1 MTATEIDALAA
12 PAGDG
17 DVFVW
22 RDGGA
27 LADLAARHRAAR
39 ERYKYKLL
47 DMPASE
53 LSGGD
58 ASGPLI
64 VAAGHQPGFIH
75 PGVWVKSAAV
85 SALAAR
91 LGGRAEYWMV
101 DSDAV
106 HRTAL
111 AWPVVD
117 EGLVSARS
125 AAPFADSQAGW
136 AFESL
141 PARDATA
148 WTAFYDRV
156 PALWRAVDA
165 TAFSSWIK
173 SFEAI
178 ESGPVAYARRWR
190 AGIEAMDAVA
200 GIPSPSYR
208 LVSDEFNVCSAS
220 ASLRGACFVGHLVG
234 HAVQTAQAYNAA
246 LAAYRARR
254 GIAGTQHPIPDLLI
268 EGSRVEAPLWAVRD
282 GQPRQRVY
290 VSVSSGGDLTLWAD
304 GLRLGTVTIERLRS
318 QTGAALCELAAG
330 WNLRPRALALTMY
343 LRLLASD
350 VFIHGIGGA
359 KYDQIT
365 DDVIRRL
372 FGIEPPGYGCVTA
385 TLRLPLPRFDVSPR
399 DLDRVHREGRDR
411 RFNPQRLAARVASGN
426 SGAVAEL
433 LDQRQRAIDA
443 SVRLRSESPRLRS
456 ERRAQY
462 EAIHRTNQELARVLG
477 LMNSAH
483 ANLPDESALAALA
496 LNRLKRE
503 LESNRV
509 ALNREWFVGLHAV
522 DRLRV
527 LAARAAEAVQ
537 RP

>member
-1 MTATEIDALAA
+1 MTATEMDALAA

-22 RDGGA
+22 PDGKA
-27 LADLAARHRAAR
+27 LTDVAARNRDARA
-39 ERYKYKLL
+39 KISYKLL
-47 DMPASE
+47 DIPASE
-53 LSGGD
+53 LPGVD
-58 ASGPLI
+58 VSGPLI

-91 LGGRAEYWMV
+91 LGGRAEYWVV

-117 EGLVSARS
+117 EGFVSVRS
-125 AAPFADSQAGW
+125 IAPFADSQASW

-141 PARDATA
+141 PAHDATA
-148 WTAFYDRV
+148 WTAFHDRV
-156 PALWRAVDA
+156 PAPWRAVEA

-178 ESGPVAYARRWR
+178 GSGPVAYARRWR

-200 GIPSPSYR
+200 GIDSPSYR

-234 HAVQTAQAYNAA
+234 HAAQTAQAYNAA

-268 EGSRVEAPLWAVRD
+268 EGSRVEAPLWAVGD
-282 GQPRQRVY
+282 DQPRQRVY
-290 VSVSSGGDLTLWAD
+290 VSISSGGDLTLWAD
-304 GLRLGTVTIERLRS
+304 GLRLGTVPIGRLRT
-318 QTGAALCELAAG
+318 QPGAALCDLAAG
-330 WNLRPRALALTMY
+330 WRLRPRALALTMY
-343 LRLLASD
+343 LRLLACD

-372 FGIEPPGYGCVTA
+372 FGIEPPGYSCVTA
-385 TLRLPLPRFDVSPR
+385 TLRLPLPRFDVSPL

-411 RFNPQRLAARVASGN
+411 RFNPQRWASNDFSANSRVVAA
-426 SGAVAEL
+426 L
-433 LDQRQRAIDA
+433 LDERQRAIDA
-443 SVRLRSESPRLRS
+443 SIRLRDESPRRRS

-462 EAIHRTNQELARVLG
+462 EAIHRTNEELVRALG
-477 LMNSAH
+477 LMKSSQADDSGAH
-483 ANLPDESALAALA
+483 GPGAQS

-509 ALNREWFVGLHAV
+509 AQNREWFVGLHTI
-522 DRLRV
+522 DRLRA
-527 LAARAAEAVQ
+527 LAARAVEMVQ
-537 RP
+537 RK